1 MNETPPKAA
10 GTAEE
15 NCFAGCEGLLMGAI
29 LTEPVRGAVAWSGPE
44 LTADESWTY
53 RVSESDVRELDAA
66 LAVARARR
74 PIVEQGA
81 RDDFPLAAF
90 GSRIARIGDEL
101 ENGTGMYLLRGLP
114 VARWGALESAR
125 ALWGIG
131 TYLGRAIPQNA
142 RGDLVGHVRDEG
154 KKLTDPNARGYQT
167 RVAQSLHVDRCD
179 VVGLLCLNN
188 AKSGGTSRVVSSMRV
203 HNELLERF
211 PWHLGTLYTPFAID
225 LRGEEREGE
234 PPVYYRPV
242 YSYHGGAL
250 SCGANATYIR
260 SGQERVGRP
269 LNAAQAEAIDTFYEV
284 CERHTLSMDLEAGDL
299 QLLNS
304 YVTLHDRTA
313 YDDYDEPERKR
324 HMLRLW
330 LDVPNRR
337 PLAQDFGTYDFTAGR
352 VVGIR

>member
-1 MNETPPKAA
+1 
-10 GTAEE
+10 
-15 NCFAGCEGLLMGAI
+15 MGAI

-53 RVSESDVRELDAA
+53 RLSDGDVAELDAA
-66 LAVARARR
+66 LAAARARS
-74 PIVEQGA
+74 PIVEHGR

-90 GSRIARIGDEL
+90 GSRVASIGEEV
-101 ENGTGMYLLRGLP
+101 ENGRGMYLLRGLP
-114 VARWGALESAR
+114 VARWGALETAR

-154 KKLTDPNARGYQT
+154 KELNDPNARGYQT

-179 VVGLLCLNN
+179 VVGLLCVNK
-188 AKSGGTSRVVSSMRV
+188 AKSGGMSRVVSSLRV
-203 HNELLERF
+203 HNELLERH
-211 PWHLGTLYTPFAID
+211 PWHLGALYTPFAID
-225 LRGEEREGE
+225 LRGEERAGE

-242 YSYHGGAL
+242 YSYFGGAL

-269 LNAAQAEAIDTFYEV
+269 LNAAQAEAIDTFYAV
-284 CERHTLSMDLEAGDL
+284 CERHTLSMDLEPGDF

-337 PLAQDFGTYDFTAGR
+337 PLAPDFGTYDFAAGR
-352 VVGIR
+352 VVGIRGLDAATS